1 MSTLPKSNEKIKEK
15 YIHYLKEGFFS
26 FIWLAI
32 LLVIIDIITK
42 VLAMQYLSNGSV
54 EVIPHLLKFTL
65 IFNKGAAWGF
75 LGDELVGRII
85 LVIISWVA
93 MIAISAY
100 FIVKYKTLNKLM
112 KAILMVILAGD
123 VGNLIDRTFYFNRGV
138 VDFLDITDFIPG
150 FGVFNFA
157 DSCLVVGILMLCVYF
172 IVLWIKELVKE
183 GKANRIKENNKD
195 DEK

>member
-1 MSTLPKSNEKIKEK
+1 MSTLPKSNEKKK
-15 YIHYLKEGFFS
+15 KKCIHYLKEGLFS

-32 LLVIIDIITK
+32 LLVIIDVITK
-42 VLAMQYLSNGSV
+42 VLAMQYLGNGSV

-65 IFNKGAAWGF
+65 VFNKGAAWGF

-100 FIVKYKTLNKLM
+100 FIVKYKTLNKLK

-157 DSCLVVGILMLCVYF
+157 DSFLVVGILMLCVYF

>member
-15 YIHYLKEGFFS
+15 CIHYLKEGFFS

-32 LLVIIDIITK
+32 LLVIIDVITK
-42 VLAMQYLSNGSV
+42 VLAMQYLGNGSV
-54 EVIPHLLKFTL
+54 EIIPHLLKFTL

-75 LGDELVGRII
+75 LGGELVGRII

>member
-15 YIHYLKEGFFS
+15 CIHYLKEGFFS

-32 LLVIIDIITK
+32 LLVIIDVITK
-42 VLAMQYLSNGSV
+42 VLAMQYLGNGSV

-65 IFNKGAAWGF
+65 VFNKGAARGF

-93 MIAISAY
+93 MIAIIAY

-183 GKANRIKENNKD
+183 GKANRIKENKED

>member
-15 YIHYLKEGFFS
+15 CIHYLKEGFFS

-32 LLVIIDIITK
+32 LLVIIDVITK
-42 VLAMQYLSNGSV
+42 VLAMQYLGNGSV

-100 FIVKYKTLNKLM
+100 FIVKYKTFNKLM

>member
-1 MSTLPKSNEKIKEK
+1 MSTLPKSNGKIKEK
-15 YIHYLKEGFFS
+15 CFHYLKEGFFS

-32 LLVIIDIITK
+32 LLVIIDVITK
-42 VLAMQYLSNGSV
+42 VLAMQYLGNGSV
-54 EVIPHLLKFTL
+54 EVIPRLLKFTL

-93 MIAISAY
+93 MIAIIAY

-183 GKANRIKENNKD
+183 GKANRIKENKED

>member
-15 YIHYLKEGFFS
+15 CIHYLKEGFFS

-32 LLVIIDIITK
+32 LLVIIDVITK
-42 VLAMQYLSNGSV
+42 VLAMQYLGNGSV

-93 MIAISAY
+93 MIAIIAY

-138 VDFLDITDFIPG
+138 VDFLDITYFIPG

>member
-15 YIHYLKEGFFS
+15 CIHYLKEGFFS

-32 LLVIIDIITK
+32 LLVIIDVITK
-42 VLAMQYLSNGSV
+42 VLAMQYLGNGSV

-93 MIAISAY
+93 MIAIIAY

-138 VDFLDITDFIPG
+138 VDFLDITDFILG

>member
-15 YIHYLKEGFFS
+15 CIHYLKEGFFS

-32 LLVIIDIITK
+32 LLVIIDVITK
-42 VLAMQYLSNGSV
+42 VLAMQYLGNGSV

-65 IFNKGAAWGF
+65 VFNKGAAWGF
-75 LGDELVGRII
+75 LGDELAGRII

-93 MIAISAY
+93 MIAIIAY

-138 VDFLDITDFIPG
+138 IDFLDITDFIPG

-183 GKANRIKENNKD
+183 GKANRIKENKED

>member
-15 YIHYLKEGFFS
+15 CFHYLKEGFFS

-32 LLVIIDIITK
+32 LLVIIDVITK
-42 VLAMQYLSNGSV
+42 VLAMQYLGNGSV

-93 MIAISAY
+93 MIAIIAY

-138 VDFLDITDFIPG
+138 VDFLDITDFIPR

-183 GKANRIKENNKD
+183 GKANRIKENKED

>member
-15 YIHYLKEGFFS
+15 CIHYLKEGFFS

-32 LLVIIDIITK
+32 LLVIIDVITK
-42 VLAMQYLSNGSV
+42 VLAMQYLGNGSV

-138 VDFLDITDFIPG
+138 VDFLDITDFISG

-172 IVLWIKELVKE
+172 IALWIKELVKE

>member
-15 YIHYLKEGFFS
+15 CIHYLKEGFFS

-32 LLVIIDIITK
+32 LLVIIDVITK
-42 VLAMQYLSNGSV
+42 VLAMQYLGNGSV
-54 EVIPHLLKFTL
+54 VVIPHLLKFTL
-65 IFNKGAAWGF
+65 IFNNGAAWGF

-93 MIAISAY
+93 MIAIIAY

-183 GKANRIKENNKD
+183 GKANRIKENKED

>member
-15 YIHYLKEGFFS
+15 CFHYLKEGFFS

-32 LLVIIDIITK
+32 LLVIIDVITK
-42 VLAMQYLSNGSV
+42 VLAMQYLGNGSV

-85 LVIISWVA
+85 LVIISWLA
-93 MIAISAY
+93 MIAIIAY

-157 DSCLVVGILMLCVYF
+157 DSFLVVGILMLCVYF

>member
-15 YIHYLKEGFFS
+15 CIHYLKEGFFS

-32 LLVIIDIITK
+32 LLVIIDVITK
-42 VLAMQYLSNGSV
+42 VLAMQYLGNGSV

-93 MIAISAY
+93 MIAIIAY

-112 KAILMVILAGD
+112 KAFLMVILAGD